1 MHAKPFHATRYVD
14 SDNKNKIIPGRE
26 NDRELTDS
34 DKDAIISA
42 VGRCFAEVGD
52 AGFSDIDAEVTRKL
66 LCDSKHNQETLV
78 VKIMSTTG
86 NMMEA
91 LAGVMILS
99 SSTVL
104 MKHNGSGEE
113 PHTHG
118 PKTFKVCNLVQLCI
132 SPEFNQRGLGYIGI
146 TALSQ
151 LMKYCQADFLWW
163 CGTKTKYYDKY
174 LYKNLY
180 KKNPKMIN
188 CPFNLRPYYEEENRN
203 SFYYMQVT
211 NKFQDLTKWYNED
224 PDNRYFSFQESNEEL
239 RTYHNINSIL
249 DEPITHTFKEKLP
262 YDYVSY
268 PAKHIFEIKIKN
280 KTAYKNFKT
289 KLRYGSLEVYG
300 HREDT
305 MGNTHKYAETF
316 PLNTILRGYKLK
328 QRTSRYDGENF
339 VITIHYK

>member
-1 MHAKPFHATRYVD
+1 MDDKRFHVTKYEHAY
-14 SDNKNKIIPGRE
+14 
-26 NDRELTDS
+26 ELEDS
-34 DKDAIISA
+34 DKKNIISV
-42 VGRCFAEVGD
+42 VGQGFAEEGD
-52 AGFSDIDAEVTRKL
+52 DGFSNLDAEVTRKL
-66 LCDSKHNQETLV
+66 LKDTKSNKEIGV
-78 VKIMSTTG
+78 VKIMCTYKDPTTG
-86 NMMEA
+86 KMMEA
-91 LAGVMILS
+91 LVGVMLLS
-99 SSTVL
+99 SSTCL
-104 MKHNGSGEE
+104 MVHDKVGES
-113 PHTHG
+113 PYTG
-118 PKTFKVCNLVQLCI
+118 PKTFKVCNLVQICI
-132 SPEFNQRGLGYIGI
+132 LSEFRQRGLGFIGI
-146 TALSQ
+146 TALKQ
-151 LMKYCQADFLWW
+151 QMIYLKVDFLWW
-163 CGTKTKYYDKY
+163 CGTATKYYDKY

-203 SFYYMQVT
+203 SFYYMKVT

-224 PDNRYFSFQESNEEL
+224 PDNRYLSFQESNEEL

-280 KTAYKNFKT
+280 KTAYENFKT

-300 HREDT
+300 QRKDT
-305 MGNTHKYAETF
+305 MENTHKYAETF

-328 QRTSRYDGENF
+328 RRTSRYDGENF